1 MLSPLM
7 AADFMIQNVRNKI
20 EKKKWPENKEKHQK
34 EMLSQKGKSNKE
46 PPIINANQVR

>member
-20 EKKKWPENKEKHQK
+20 EMAREQGETPEGNAVTKRKK
-34 EMLSQKGKSNKE
+34 
-46 PPIINANQVR
+46 